1 MAHSIHGDE
10 SVPQQLK
17 WSKDDNK
24 IKWLHVK
31 GESNQAQE
39 GKHCH

>member
-1 MAHSIHGDE
+1 MVHSLHGDE